1 MLKFLLT
8 CFLSFSFFSPK
19 PSVSKQ
25 NVKEMPDLG
34 LHTSASILIEA
45 QSGRVLYEENA
56 DEQHYPAS
64 MTKMM
69 GMYLILDAIDKEKL
83 SFDDMVT
90 CSSYAASMGGT
101 QIFLEEGEQMS
112 VRDLFKAVAIN
123 SANDAITALGE
134 HLAGSTE
141 NFVRLMNE
149 TAKDLG
155 MKNTCFKNSTGFDD
169 KEHKTTPRDMSI
181 VARKLVAYGET
192 LFQFTR
198 LKEAYV
204 REGSEDPFWLVNT
217 NKMLGHYE
225 GMDGLKTGY
234 TSMAGY
240 NLTATACRNGIRLI
254 SVVMHEESIA
264 CRSQDTTTLLNYGFS
279 MVDIIHLYPLQHEVI
294 RYTFHR
300 ALQKETP
307 IVTKEEVKLI
317 VDKGTTKEQLKATVK
332 MEKLDAPIQI
342 GDIVGYLVIEDDQG
356 HTYTY
361 TLTVLQEI
369 TLMRFWDYLKEC
381 LLQFLA

>member
-1 MLKFLLT
+1 MLKFLMS
-8 CFLSFSFFSPK
+8 CFLSLSFFSPK
-19 PSVSKQ
+19 PSVKIEP
-25 NVKEMPDLG
+25 VKEMPDLG

-69 GMYLILDAIDKEKL
+69 GMYLVLDSIEKGKL
-83 SFDDMVT
+83 SFDDTVT
-90 CSSYAASMGGT
+90 CSAYASSMGGT

-134 HLAGSTE
+134 HIAGSTE

-155 MKNTCFKNSTGFDD
+155 MKNTCFRNPTGFDD
-169 KEHKTTPRDMSI
+169 QEHKTTPRDMSI

-204 REGSEDPFWLVNT
+204 REDSANPFWLVNT

-279 MVDIIHLYPLQHEVI
+279 KVDIIHLYPIQHEI
-294 RYTFHR
+294 LRYTFQR
-300 ALQKETP
+300 ALQKDTP

-332 MEKLDAPIQI
+332 IEKLDAPVHI
-342 GDIVGYLVIEDDQG
+342 GEVVGHLIIEDG
-356 HTYTY
+356 LGNTYTY
-361 TLTVLQEI
+361 ALTVLEEI

>member
-1 MLKFLLT
+1 MLKFLLSF
-8 CFLSFSFFSPK
+8 FLSLSFFSPK
-19 PSVSKQ
+19 PSPSIRYTQ
-25 NVKEMPDLG
+25 EMPDLG
-34 LHTSASILIEA
+34 LHTHSSILIEA

-69 GMYLILDAIDKEKL
+69 GMYLILDAVENGKL
-83 SFDDMVT
+83 SFDDVVT
-90 CSSYAASMGGT
+90 CTAYAASMGGT

-134 HLAGSTE
+134 HIAGSTE
-141 NFVRLMNE
+141 AFVRLMND
-149 TAKDLG
+149 TAQSLG
-155 MKNTCFKNSTGFDD
+155 MKNTCFRNPTGFDD
-169 KEHKTTPRDMSI
+169 REHKTTPRDMSI
-181 VARKLVAYGET
+181 VAQKLVAFGET

-204 REGSEDPFWLVNT
+204 REDSADPFWLVNT

-240 NLTATACRNGIRLI
+240 NLTATANRKGIRLI
-254 SVVMHEESIA
+254 SVVMNEESIA
-264 CRSQDTTTLLNYGFS
+264 NRSQDTTALLNYGFS
-279 MVDIIHLYPLQHEVI
+279 MVDIIHLYPIQYEIL
-294 RYTFHR
+294 RYTFQR

-332 MEKLDAPIQI
+332 IETLYAPIQA
-342 GDIVGYLVIEDDQG
+342 GDIVGYLILEDDKG
-356 HTYTY
+356 HTYRY
-361 TLTVLQEI
+361 ALTVLEDV
-369 TLMRFWDYLKEC
+369 TLMHFWDYLKEC